1 MCGCVYV
8 CLSAVCVCLCLSVS
22 VCVCLCL
29 SVSVCVCLCLSL
41 SVSVCLCLS
50 VSLSVC
56 LSGCMYACM
65 HACMCIYIYILYI
78 VYIYCRYIYC
88 IYIYILYI
96 LHISIHSLWPWPLK
110 LACSM
115 AFFPLGRRSQRI
127 WRTKTILAVRR
138 LTVRQVSRQPET
150 WQKRP
155 GDAVSEGIYA
165 MI

>member
-1 MCGCVYV
+1 MRACVHMWMR
-8 CLSAVCVCLCLSVS
+8 VCVPVCCLCLSVS
-22 VCVCLCL
+22 VCLCLCL

-50 VSLSVC
+50 VSLSLC
-56 LSGCMYACM
+56 LSVWLYVCM
-65 HACMCIYIYILYI
+65 HACMYIYIYYIL
-78 VYIYCRYIYC
+78 YIYC

-96 LHISIHSLWPWPLK
+96 YILYILHTSIHSLWPWPLK